1 MIKITEEILEGT
13 VLKVKVETPLAL
25 TARVSKKKYKT
36 KDVIEIIPDKYEVLE
51 TLREDIISNYT
62 LGNHKQ
68 SGEWH
73 FKIKIVAVQESI
85 PKRLPV
91 TKKQIPPPKTQTK
104 PSTKPSI
111 RGRMSKIVKDK
122 KQ

>member
-1 MIKITEEILEGT
+1 MIKIIEETLEGSI
-13 VLKVKVETPLAL
+13 LKVKVETPLAL
-25 TARVSKKKYKT
+25 TARVPKKKYKS
-36 KDVIEIIPDKYEVLE
+36 KDVINILPDKYEILE

-68 SGEWH
+68 TGEWH
-73 FKIKIVAVQESI
+73 FKVKLVAGQKTTPKKAPAQEKQT
-85 PKRLPV
+85 PP
-91 TKKQIPPPKTQTK
+91 TKAQTK

-111 RGRMSKIVKDK
+111 RGRMSKIAKEK

>member
-1 MIKITEEILEGT
+1 MIKIIEETLKGSI
-13 VLKVKVETPLAL
+13 LKVKVETPLAL
-25 TARVSKKKYKT
+25 TARVPKKKYKS
-36 KDVIEIIPDKYEVLE
+36 KDVINILPDKYEILE

-68 SGEWH
+68 TGEWH
-73 FKIKIVAVQESI
+73 FKVKIIAAQKQAPKKAPVQ
-85 PKRLPV
+85 
-91 TKKQIPPPKTQTK
+91 KKQIPPPKTQTK

-111 RGRMSKIVKDK
+111 RGRMSKIAKDK

>member
-1 MIKITEEILEGT
+1 MIKIIEETLEGH
-13 VLKVKVETPLAL
+13 VLKVKVETPLAR

-36 KDVIEIIPDKYEVLE
+36 KDVIEIIPEKYEILE
-51 TLREDIISNYT
+51 TLQEDIISNYT

-73 FKIKIVAVQESI
+73 FKVKIIAV
-85 PKRLPV
+85 PKSAPKKAPLQ
-91 TKKQIPPPKTQTK
+91 KKQTTPLKASTK

-111 RGRMSKIVKDK
+111 RGRMSKIAKEK

>member
-51 TLREDIISNYT
+51 TLREDVISNYT

>member
-1 MIKITEEILEGT
+1 MIKIIEELLEGP

-25 TARVSKKKYKT
+25 TARVPKKKYKT
-36 KDVIEIIPDKYEVLE
+36 KDVIAILPEKYEVLE

-68 SGEWH
+68 SGEWC
-73 FKIKIVAVQESI
+73 FKVKIIAARQSAPKKEPVQ
-85 PKRLPV
+85 
-91 TKKQIPPPKTQTK
+91 KKQTPPLKTQTK
-104 PSTKPSI
+104 VSTKPSI
-111 RGRMSKIVKDK
+111 RGRMSKIAKEK